1 VPRGHLEAAVGQDG
15 GNQAHLPRLELD
27 QLLGE
32 LQARLDTARV
42 TRDRV
47 HELLEAVLAVGRELD
62 LTHVLRR
69 VVESAVVLVDAEY
82 GALGVVRGGR
92 LTEFLT
98 VGVPPERAAAIGPLP
113 TGHGI
118 LGELIR
124 HPVPLR
130 LAEIA
135 DHPASY
141 GFPPHHPAMHS
152 FLGMPIRVREEV
164 FGNLYLAEK
173 RGGGAFDDEDET
185 VLGTLALAAGVAVAN
200 ARLYEEARDR
210 RRWIEAN
217 AGIVA
222 DLLSGAG
229 QEEVLERI
237 VRHAR
242 DIAAADLGVV
252 ALPADDPDAL
262 EVRIA
267 VGTGAGEHRG
277 LRLPREG
284 SFMGAA
290 MAAGAPI
297 TTAEVQKDARAGAG
311 PPRFGGLGPVVAVPM
326 VTDEG
331 ARGAVLLAREEGAA
345 PFTAEQT
352 APLLAFAGQAALA
365 LRLAERRLAA
375 EQLTVLEDRD
385 RIARDLHDLAIQ
397 RLFATGMTLQSALR
411 FVDHPQARERL
422 LRAVDDLDETIRIIR
437 TTIFGLRAGRHRATG
452 LRARAAAEVEQ
463 AAVTLGFTPA
473 LRMEGLLDTDVPAPV
488 ADEAIAV
495 LTEALSNVARH
506 ASAGA
511 AEVALTAAG
520 RRLTL
525 TVTDDGRG
533 VPAGAPRRGLANLT
547 ARAERLGGRLTVTD
561 GPRGGAK
568 LVWDIPLHTA
578 RAPG

>member
-1 VPRGHLEAAVGQDG
+1 VGQES
-15 GNQAHLPRLELD
+15 GNEAHLPRLELD
-27 QLLGE
+27 QLLGD
-32 LQARLDTARV
+32 LQSRLDTARG
-42 TRDRV
+42 TRNRV

-92 LTEFLT
+92 LTDFLT
-98 VGVPPERAAAIGPLP
+98 VGVAPEEAEAIGPLP

-135 DHPASY
+135 DHPSSY
-141 GFPPHHPAMHS
+141 GFPPHHPPMHS
-152 FLGMPIRVREEV
+152 FLGIPIRVRDEV
-164 FGNLYLAEK
+164 FGNLYLTQK

-185 VLGTLALAAGVAVAN
+185 VLGTLALAAGVAIAN

-217 AGIVA
+217 ADIVA
-222 DLLSGAG
+222 DLLSGAAE
-229 QEEVLERI
+229 EEVLERI

-242 DIAAADLGVV
+242 DIAAADLGVI
-252 ALPADDPDAL
+252 ALPADDPESL

-267 VGTGAGEHRG
+267 VGIGADEHRG
-277 LRLPREG
+277 LRLPRRG

-297 TTAEVQKDARAGAG
+297 TTAEVQKDTRASAG

-331 ARGAVLLAREEGAA
+331 VRGAVLLAREEGAT
-345 PFTAEQT
+345 PFTQAQT

-365 LRLAERRLAA
+365 LRLAERRRAA

-411 FVDHPQARERL
+411 FIDHPEARDRL

-437 TTIFGLRAGRHRATG
+437 TTIFGLRSGQRRTAG

-463 AAVTLGFTPA
+463 AAGPLGFTPA

-488 ADEAIAV
+488 ADDAIAV
-495 LTEALSNVARH
+495 LTEALSNIARH
-506 ASAGA
+506 AAAES

-525 TVTDDGRG
+525 AVTDDGRG
-533 VPAGAPRRGLANLT
+533 VPEGAPRRGLANLA
-547 ARAERLGGRLTVTD
+547 ARAERLGGRLTVSE
-561 GPRGGAK
+561 GPRGGAM
-568 LVWDIPLHTA
+568 LVWDVPLHPA
-578 RAPG
+578 EPAS

>member
-1 VPRGHLEAAVGQDG
+1 MGQDG

-32 LQARLDTARV
+32 LQARLDTARG
-42 TRDRV
+42 TRNRV
-47 HELLEAVLAVGRELD
+47 HDLLEAVLAVGRELD

-69 VVESAVVLVDAEY
+69 IVESAVVLVDAEY

-98 VGVPPERAAAIGPLP
+98 VGVAPEQAAAIGPLP
-113 TGHGI
+113 SGHGI

-141 GFPPHHPAMHS
+141 GFPPHHPPMHS
-152 FLGMPIRVREEV
+152 FLGMPIRVRDEV
-164 FGNLYLAEK
+164 FGNLYLTEK

-185 VLGTLALAAGVAVAN
+185 VLGTLALAAGVAIAN

-210 RRWIEAN
+210 RRWIGAH
-217 AGIVA
+217 ADIVA

-229 QEEVLERI
+229 EEEVLERI

-242 DIAAADLGVV
+242 DIAAADLGVL
-252 ALPADDPDAL
+252 ALPADDPGSL

-267 VGTGAGEHRG
+267 VGTGADEHRG

-290 MAAGAPI
+290 MAAGEPI
-297 TTAEVQKDARAGAG
+297 TTAEVQKDARARAG

-331 ARGAVLLAREEGAA
+331 VRGAVLLGRAEEAA
-345 PFTAEQT
+345 PFTPAQT

-365 LRLAERRLAA
+365 LRLAERRRAA

-411 FVDHPQARERL
+411 FVDHPQARDRL

-437 TTIFGLRAGRHRATG
+437 TTIFGLRAGQGSGQGRGPG

-463 AAVTLGFTPA
+463 AAGPLGFTPA

-488 ADEAIAV
+488 ADDAIAV

-506 ASAGA
+506 AAAGA

-525 TVTDDGRG
+525 TVADDGRG
-533 VPAGAPRRGLANLT
+533 FPEGAPRRGLANLA
-547 ARAERLGGRLTVTD
+547 ARAERLGGRLTLAG
-561 GPRGGAK
+561 GPRGGAR
-568 LVWDIPLHTA
+568 LVWYVPLHPA
-578 RAPG
+578 EPPG

>member
-1 VPRGHLEAAVGQDG
+1 VGQES
-15 GNQAHLPRLELD
+15 GNEAHLPRLELD
-27 QLLGE
+27 QLLGD
-32 LQARLDTARV
+32 LQSRLDTARG
-42 TRDRV
+42 TRNRV

-92 LTEFLT
+92 LTDFLT
-98 VGVPPERAAAIGPLP
+98 VGVAPEEAEAIGPLP

-135 DHPASY
+135 DHPSSY
-141 GFPPHHPAMHS
+141 GFPPHHPPMHS
-152 FLGMPIRVREEV
+152 FLGIPIRVRDEV
-164 FGNLYLAEK
+164 FGNLYLTQK

-185 VLGTLALAAGVAVAN
+185 VLGTLALAAGVAIAN

-217 AGIVA
+217 ADIVA
-222 DLLSGAG
+222 DLLSGAAE
-229 QEEVLERI
+229 EEVLERI

-242 DIAAADLGVV
+242 DIAAADLGVI
-252 ALPADDPDAL
+252 ALPADDPESL

-267 VGTGAGEHRG
+267 VGIGADEHRG
-277 LRLPREG
+277 LRLPRRG

-297 TTAEVQKDARAGAG
+297 TTAEVQKDTRASAG

-331 ARGAVLLAREEGAA
+331 VRGAVLLAREEGAT
-345 PFTAEQT
+345 PFTQAQT

-365 LRLAERRLAA
+365 LRLAERRRAA

-411 FVDHPQARERL
+411 FIDHPEARDRL

-437 TTIFGLRAGRHRATG
+437 TTIFGLRSGQRRTAG

-463 AAVTLGFTPA
+463 AAGPLGFTPA

-488 ADEAIAV
+488 ADDAIAV
-495 LTEALSNVARH
+495 LTEALSNIARH
-506 ASAGA
+506 AAAES

-525 TVTDDGRG
+525 AVTDDGRG
-533 VPAGAPRRGLANLT
+533 VPEGAPRRGLANLA
-547 ARAERLGGRLTVTD
+547 ARAERLGGRLTVSE
-561 GPRGGAK
+561 GPRGGAR
-568 LVWDIPLHTA
+568 LVWDVPLHPA
-578 RAPG
+578 EPAG